1 MTAFATVEQLGNLLG
16 RDFPAEEVSHV
27 EYLLESASSHLRS
40 VIGQLV
46 FPETVS
52 TYTGYPDAGRE
63 DLPQWPVVSVDTVT
77 RNGAPIPFR
86 YRPGYITVAG
96 SAPIEVTF
104 TWGLKEAPKE
114 LSRLACVLAG
124 QALTTLELGLGVTA
138 GGLSSIALD
147 EFKAA
152 FADGGAATGMVL
164 TPHAEAGIRSQ
175 FGRGGMTVLE
185 TNG

>member
-1 MTAFATVEQLGNLLG
+1 MTAFATVEQLKDLLG

-77 RNGAPIPFR
+77 RDGAPIPFT
-86 YRPGYITVAG
+86 YRPGYILVSG
-96 SAPIEVTF
+96 SDPVDVTF
-104 TWGLKEAPKE
+104 TWGFQTAPEE
-114 LSRLACVLAG
+114 LTRLACVLAA
-124 QALTTLELGLGVTA
+124 QALTTLELGLGLSA
-138 GGLSSIALD
+138 GGLSSLAID
-147 EFKAA
+147 DFKAA
-152 FADGGAATGMVL
+152 FADGGASTGMTL
-164 TPHAEAGIRSQ
+164 TPHAAAAVRTQ
-175 FGRGGMTVLE
+175 FGRGDMHVLE